1 MTQNEEKNNVTIK
14 DKDAEIETLKLRYVT
29 LEGKYKVCHKELKAY
44 ETKLQKDSRITQTLE
59 LCYSKFVLVWA
70 CLIYSTVNVNPLS
83 CEY

>member
-1 MTQNEEKNNVTIK
+1 MYMSCGEHISLNSAIKNI
-14 DKDAEIETLKLRYVT
+14 AKLIIS
-29 LEGKYKVCHKELKAY
+29 KELKAY